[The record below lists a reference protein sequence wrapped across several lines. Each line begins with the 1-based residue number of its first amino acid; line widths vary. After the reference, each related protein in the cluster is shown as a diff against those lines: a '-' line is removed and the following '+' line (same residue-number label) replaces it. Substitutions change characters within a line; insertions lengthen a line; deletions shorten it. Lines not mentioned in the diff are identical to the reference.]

1 MWCKCTSKM
10 SGLLRVTGY
19 WSLLCGTVFAQASL
33 RADASASSP
42 TATPNFTLAH
52 TLAGH
57 SGYVSAV
64 AFSPD
69 GSLLATGSWD
79 GSARLWDVALG
90 REVRPLVHH
99 KMAVI
104 SVAFSPD
111 GRLLAVGSD
120 DTTVTLWEVAT
131 GRLVRTLDDHASYV
145 LSVTF
150 SPDGRLLASSTAHG
164 KIKLWD
170 VSNGQEVR
178 SLEGQ
183 TMAVYCLAFS
193 PDGRQLASGS
203 RDATIVFWE
212 VASGKRLRT
221 LEIGPGQYYVY
232 SIAFSPDGRR
242 LASGSTG
249 GGMRMFDVATGEPV
263 WIDSIGN
270 TQPYIWPL
278 AFDAKGRW
286 IVSGNG
292 SGRVQFWDAESGR
305 KLGELTGHTEAIEA
319 VAVSLD
325 GRWLASASDDDMAR
339 LWRLQD
345 SPPPQSQD
353 KLPAR
358 AEDKRAP
365 RSYERKPDLENVA
378 YGEHARNVFDFWRA
392 KSDRPTP
399 FVVFFH
405 PGGFSLGDKTWI
417 SPILVQTCLK
427 NGISVAT
434 ANYRYSFQARWPA
447 AMEDSAR
454 AIQFLRLHAQ
464 QWNLNPKAFAATG
477 SSAGAGISVWLA
489 FHDDMADPSS
499 TDPVKRQST
508 RLCVFGFS
516 NGQTTYDPREI
527 AGIIGEEN
535 ARKMG
540 SLALAT
546 LFGLRKDEDVIKAAA
561 AYPLFEDSSGL
572 KHVNRGDPPVFMYY
586 STPLR
591 PLTPDTP
598 QDEAMHNIRFGI
610 ALKERMDKLG
620 IECVLRNVDDYPG
633 EPNQRP
639 AKYHR
644 DMIDFFLKHFPHDEG

>member
-1 MWCKCTSKM
+1 MAP
-10 SGLLRVTGY
+10 RV
-19 WSLLCGTVFAQASL
+19 
-33 RADASASSP
+33 
-42 TATPNFTLAH
+42 TLAH
-52 TLAGH
+52 TLTGH
-57 SGYVSAV
+57 GGYVSAV

-69 GSLLATGSWD
+69 DSLLVTGSWD
-79 GSARLWDVALG
+79 GTARLWDVASG
-90 REVRPLVHH
+90 KEVRTLAHH

-131 GRLVRTLDDHASYV
+131 GRLVRTLDEHSSYV

-170 VSNGQEVR
+170 VSSGQEVR

-212 VASGKRLRT
+212 VAGGKRLRT
-221 LEIGPGQYYVY
+221 LKIGPGQYYVY
-232 SIAFSPDGRR
+232 SIAFSPDGCR

-270 TQPYIWPL
+270 TQPYVWPL
-278 AFDAKGRW
+278 AFGAEGRW

-292 SGRVQFWDAESGR
+292 AGRVQFWDAESGQ
-305 KLGELTGHTEAIEA
+305 KLSELTGHTEAIEA
-319 VAVSLD
+319 VALSRD
-325 GRWLASASDDDMAR
+325 GRWLASASDDNTAR
-339 LWRLQD
+339 LWRLED
-345 SPPPQSQD
+345 SPPFRSQV
-353 KLPAR
+353 KLPAQ

-378 YGEHARNVFDFWRA
+378 YGEHARNVLDFWKA

-399 FVVFFH
+399 LVVFFH
-405 PGGFSLGDKTWI
+405 PGGFGLGDKTWI
-417 SPILVQTCLK
+417 PLTLLEDCLN

-447 AMEDSAR
+447 QVEDSAR
-454 AIQFLRLHAQ
+454 AIQFLRLHAKG
-464 QWNLNPKAFAATG
+464 WNLNPKAFAATG

-508 RLCVFGFS
+508 RLCVVGFS

-527 AGIIGEEN
+527 AEIIGEEN

-540 SLALAT
+540 RMALT
-546 LFGLRKDEDVIKAAA
+546 SLFGLRKDEDVMEAKRVF
-561 AYPLFEDSSGL
+561 PLFEDSSGL
-572 KHVNRGDPPVFMYY
+572 KHVKPGDPPVFMYY
-586 STPLR
+586 SYPER
-591 PLTPDTP
+591 PLTSATP
-598 QDEAMHNIRFGI
+598 QDEAMHNIRFGF
-610 ALKERMDKLG
+610 ALKERMDRLG
-620 IECVLRNVDDYPG
+620 IECVVRNVSEYPA
-633 EPNQRP
+633 NQGFL
-639 AKYHR
+639 HQR
-644 DMIDFFLKHFPHDEG
+644 DMVEFFRKHFPREAE